1 MDNKN
6 GRNILLTALL
16 FIVFI
21 AFTVLVCKVDVA
33 AIGPM
38 ESSVGCS
45 KLNGLVARLLPYNE
59 TFYKITKYLG
69 YFALLICA
77 AFAVKGISE
86 FAETKSLRKVDPK
99 LVILGIYY
107 VVVIVFYVMFN
118 KVVVN
123 YRPVLEDGALEAS
136 YPSSHTMLAVC
147 VFLSTIVQI
156 ALGKYSDG
164 LKKAVKVVMIALT
177 AVMVVGRL
185 ISGVHWF
192 TDIVGGVLL
201 SAALFMMYYTAVQY
215 VEEARLNAEMIRP

>member
-6 GRNILLTALL
+6 GRNIVLTALL
-16 FIVFI
+16 FVVFI

-33 AIGPM
+33 AIGPLD
-38 ESSVGCS
+38 SSVGCA
-45 KLNGLVARLLPYNE
+45 KINGAVAKLLPYNE
-59 TFYKITKYLG
+59 LFYKITKYLG
-69 YFALLICA
+69 YLAILICA
-77 AFAVKGISE
+77 AFAVKGCME
-86 FAETKSLRKVDPK
+86 FLQKKSLRKVDPR

-107 VVVIVFYVMFN
+107 VVVIVFYVTFN

-147 VFLSTIVQI
+147 VFLSTIVHI
-156 ALGKYSDG
+156 SLGKSSDG
-164 LKKAVKVVMIALT
+164 TKKAVKVLMYILT

-192 TDIVGGVLL
+192 TDIVGGVLH

>member
-6 GRNILLTALL
+6 GRNIVLTALL
-16 FIVFI
+16 FVVFI

-38 ESSVGCS
+38 ESSVGCA
-45 KLNGLVARLLPYNE
+45 KINGFVAKLLPYNAF
-59 TFYKITKYLG
+59 FYKITKYLG
-69 YFALLICA
+69 YLALLICA
-77 AFAVKGISE
+77 VFAVLGLTELIK
-86 FAETKSLRKVDPK
+86 KKDLRKVDPK

-107 VVVIVFYVMFN
+107 VIVFVFYAMFN
-118 KVVVN
+118 FVVVN

-147 VFLSTIVQI
+147 VFMSTIVQI
-156 ALGKYSDG
+156 SLGKGTDG
-164 LKKAVKVVMIALT
+164 FKKAVKIVMLVLT

-185 ISGVHWF
+185 ASGVHWF

-215 VEEARLNAEMIRP
+215 VEEARLNAEVIRP

>member
-6 GRNILLTALL
+6 GRNIVLTAML

-21 AFTVLVCKVDVA
+21 AFTVLVCRVDVA
-33 AIGPM
+33 EIGPLN
-38 ESSVGCS
+38 SSVGCA
-45 KLNGLVARLLPYNE
+45 KLNGFVAKILPYNE
-59 TFYKITKYLG
+59 FFYKITKYLG
-69 YFALLICA
+69 YLALLICA
-77 AFAVKGISE
+77 VFALLGLSE
-86 FAETKSLRKVDPK
+86 FIKKKSIRKVDPK

-107 VVVIVFYVMFN
+107 VVVIAFYVVFN
-118 KVVVN
+118 IVVVN

-147 VFLSTIVQI
+147 VFMSTIVQI
-156 ALGKYSDG
+156 ALGKGTDG
-164 LKKAVKVVMIALT
+164 FKKVVKIVMLALT